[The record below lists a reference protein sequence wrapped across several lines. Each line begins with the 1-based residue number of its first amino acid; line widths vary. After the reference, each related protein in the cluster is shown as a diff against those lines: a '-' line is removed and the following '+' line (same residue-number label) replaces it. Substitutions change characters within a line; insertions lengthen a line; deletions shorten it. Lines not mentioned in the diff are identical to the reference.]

1 MIQDNEEKYLN
12 DVKQKAQL
20 YGVTISDSEARDLL
34 RHLDLVIEANKS
46 VNLTRITSVRD
57 GINLHIVD
65 SLLYIAA
72 DLSMR
77 ESRSRLLDIGTGAGY
92 PGIPID
98 ICSSVNV
105 TMIDSVGKKVRVLQ
119 SFVNELGLDSKSE
132 CIKSRAEE
140 LAQQRSGTFE
150 YVTARAVAQLST
162 LIEYATPF
170 LIKNGKAIFS
180 KGCMSDD
187 EIEQAQITAKICGM
201 KLVSRE
207 TFELPE
213 ESGHRELLTYVRE
226 RDSKVNLPRRN
237 GLAKSEPLYLKHH

>member
-1 MIQDNEEKYLN
+1 MIQDSEEKYFN

-20 YGVTISDSEARDLL
+20 YGVKISDSEARDLL

-77 ESRSRLLDIGTGAGY
+77 ESRGRLLDIGTGAGY

-105 TMIDSVGKKVRVLQ
+105 TMIDSVGKKVRALQ
-119 SFVNELGLDSKSE
+119 SFVDELGLDSKSE

-140 LAQQRSGTFE
+140 LAQQQSGSFE

-170 LIKNGKAIFS
+170 LVKSGKAIFS
-180 KGCMSDD
+180 KGRMSDD

-201 KLVSRE
+201 KLVSRK
-207 TFELPE
+207 TFELPD

-237 GLAKSEPLYLKHH
+237 GLAKSEPLYLRHY

>member
-1 MIQDNEEKYLN
+1 MIQDSEEKYF
-12 DVKQKAQL
+12 DDIKQKAQL

-77 ESRSRLLDIGTGAGY
+77 ESRGRLLDIGTGAGY

-119 SFVNELGLDSKSE
+119 SFVDELGLDSKS
-132 CIKSRAEE
+132 
-140 LAQQRSGTFE
+140 
-150 YVTARAVAQLST
+150 
-162 LIEYATPF
+162 
-170 LIKNGKAIFS
+170 
-180 KGCMSDD
+180 
-187 EIEQAQITAKICGM
+187 
-201 KLVSRE
+201 
-207 TFELPE
+207 
-213 ESGHRELLTYVRE
+213 
-226 RDSKVNLPRRN
+226 
-237 GLAKSEPLYLKHH
+237 

>member
-1 MIQDNEEKYLN
+1 MR
-12 DVKQKAQL
+12 
-20 YGVTISDSEARDLL
+20 DSR
-34 RHLDLVIEANKS
+34 
-46 VNLTRITSVRD
+46 
-57 GINLHIVD
+57 G
-65 SLLYIAA
+65 
-72 DLSMR
+72 
-77 ESRSRLLDIGTGAGY
+77 RLLDIGTGAGY

-105 TMIDSVGKKVRVLQ
+105 TMIDSVGKKVRALQ
-119 SFVNELGLDSKSE
+119 SFVDELGLDSKSE

-140 LAQQRSGTFE
+140 LAQQQSGSFE

-170 LIKNGKAIFS
+170 LVKSGKAIFS
-180 KGCMSDD
+180 KGRMSDD

-201 KLVSRE
+201 KLVSRK
-207 TFELPE
+207 TFELPD

-237 GLAKSEPLYLKHH
+237 GLAKSEPLYLRHY

>member
-1 MIQDNEEKYLN
+1 MIQDSEEKYFN

-34 RHLDLVIEANKS
+34 RHLELVIEANKS

-57 GINLHIVD
+57 GINLHVVD
-65 SLLYIAA
+65 SLLYVAA
-72 DLSMR
+72 DLRMR
-77 ESRSRLLDIGTGAGY
+77 DSRGRLLDIGTGAGY
-92 PGIPID
+92 
-98 ICSSVNV
+98 
-105 TMIDSVGKKVRVLQ
+105 R
-119 SFVNELGLDSKSE
+119 FVDELGLDSKSE

-140 LAQQRSGTFE
+140 LALKQFSSFE

-170 LIKNGKAIFS
+170 LVKSGKAIFS
-180 KGCMSDD
+180 KGRMSDD

>member
-1 MIQDNEEKYLN
+1 MIQDSEEKYFN

-20 YGVTISDSEARDLL
+20 YGVIISDSEARDLL

-77 ESRSRLLDIGTGAGY
+77 ESRGRLLDIGTGAGY

-105 TMIDSVGKKVRVLQ
+105 TLIDSVGKKVRVLQ

-140 LAQQRSGTFE
+140 LAQQRSGSFE

-170 LIKNGKAIFS
+170 LIKSGKAVFS
-180 KGCMSDD
+180 KGRMSDD
-187 EIEQAQITAKICGM
+187 EIEQAQVTAKICGM

>member
-1 MIQDNEEKYLN
+1 MIQDSEEKYFN

-20 YGVTISDSEARDLL
+20 YGVIISDSEARDLL

-77 ESRSRLLDIGTGAGY
+77 ESRGRLLDIGTGAGY

-105 TMIDSVGKKVRVLQ
+105 TMIDSVGKKVRALQ
-119 SFVNELGLDSKSE
+119 SFVDELGLDSKSE

-170 LIKNGKAIFS
+170 LIKSGKAVFS
-180 KGCMSDD
+180 KGRMSDD
-187 EIEQAQITAKICGM
+187 EIEQAQVTAKICGM

>member
-1 MIQDNEEKYLN
+1 MIQDSEEKYFN

-20 YGVTISDSEARDLL
+20 YGVIISDSEARDLL

-77 ESRSRLLDIGTGAGY
+77 ESRGRLLDIGTGAGY

-105 TMIDSVGKKVRVLQ
+105 TMIDSVGKKMRALQ
-119 SFVNELGLDSKSE
+119 SFVDELGLDSKSE

-140 LAQQRSGTFE
+140 LAQQQSGSFE

-170 LIKNGKAIFS
+170 LVKSGKAIFS
-180 KGCMSDD
+180 KGRMSDD

-201 KLVSRE
+201 KLVSRK
-207 TFELPE
+207 TFELPD

-237 GLAKSEPLYLKHH
+237 GLAKSEPLYLRHY

>member
-1 MIQDNEEKYLN
+1 M
-12 DVKQKAQL
+12 
-20 YGVTISDSEARDLL
+20 L

-77 ESRSRLLDIGTGAGY
+77 DSRGRLLDIGTGAGY

-105 TMIDSVGKKVRVLQ
+105 TMIDSVGKKVRALQ
-119 SFVNELGLDSKSE
+119 SFVDELGLDSKSE

-140 LAQQRSGTFE
+140 LAQQQSGSFE

-170 LIKNGKAIFS
+170 LVKSGKAIFS
-180 KGCMSDD
+180 KGRMSDD

-201 KLVSRE
+201 KLVSRK
-207 TFELPE
+207 TFELPD

-237 GLAKSEPLYLKHH
+237 GLAKSEPLYLRHY

>member
-1 MIQDNEEKYLN
+1 MIQDSEEKYFN
-12 DVKQKAQL
+12 DVKQTAQL

-34 RHLDLVIEANKS
+34 RHLELVIEANKS

-57 GINLHIVD
+57 GINLHVVD
-65 SLLYIAA
+65 SLLYVAA
-72 DLSMR
+72 DLRMR
-77 ESRSRLLDIGTGAGY
+77 DSRGRLLDIGTGAGY

-105 TMIDSVGKKVRVLQ
+105 TMIDSVGKKVRALQ
-119 SFVNELGLDSKSE
+119 SFVDELGLDSKSE

-140 LAQQRSGTFE
+140 LAQQQSGSFE

-170 LIKNGKAIFS
+170 LVKSGKAIFS
-180 KGCMSDD
+180 KGRMSDD

-201 KLVSRE
+201 KLVSRK
-207 TFELPE
+207 TFELPD

-237 GLAKSEPLYLKHH
+237 GLAKSEPLYLRHY